1 MMTTEPLEGQFR
13 GMNNGGSS
21 VRQRRILGRVIGVT
35 LGTKSLAEHV
45 NTLAGQGL
53 KVMIVKVYGN
63 GTRAMILL
71 AP

>member
-1 MMTTEPLEGQFR
+1 M
-13 GMNNGGSS
+13 
-21 VRQRRILGRVIGVT
+21 RQRRILGRVIGVT